1 MANNF
6 GNLVNRVVVLTMK
19 LGLENGLDANID
31 SEVFKTLEKYIE
43 GYNGSMNEYNLKD
56 SLDNTFF
63 FLDAL
68 NKFADVKEPWKTIK
82 DEDKSETIETLYTL
96 AE

>member
-19 LGLENGLDANID
+19 LGLENGLTGNVDSQVNSNI
-31 SEVFKTLEKYIE
+31 EKYQNNYSE
-43 GYNGSMNEYNLKD
+43 LMNKYDLKE
-56 SLDNTFF
+56 SLDTTFF
-63 FLDAL
+63 FLDTL
-68 NKFADVKEPWKTIK
+68 NKFADEKQPWQTIK
-82 DEDKSETIETLYTL
+82 DDDKSETIETLYTL